1 MENRIC
7 IICNTDA
14 REFFIGTMEIL
25 ETHWTTS
32 KSLDIEIEA
41 YFLDIF
47 LSDCHE
53 YVSIFYFLLVAQK
66 SITLEYVNWH
76 LKYMYFSTCATK
88 VFNILHNDTAV
99 P

>member
-41 YFLDIF
+41 YFYDIF

-53 YVSIFYFLLVAQK
+53 YVSIFLLPFSGAEINY
-66 SITLEYVNWH
+66 ITIYVNWH
-76 LKYMYFSTCATK
+76 LKFFSTCVTN